1 VENYLW
7 YLENVLG
14 LKTLVWPETQSPVAV
29 LEEPKPKAAQVLFIQ
44 DRAWS
49 PAAAEL
55 FHKMRE
61 AMKLTSEQVTV
72 VFADQVSASE
82 LQVAVMAADRV
93 VVFSKN
99 VFQALNKE
107 PENKFVTHSPE
118 EMLQRPDLK
127 KQAWEDLKQVMKSL
141 GLL

>member
-14 LKTLVWPETQSPVAV
+14 LKTLVWPEIQSPVIV
-29 LEEPKPKAAQVLFIQ
+29 EEPKPKAAQVLFIQ
-44 DRAWS
+44 ERAWS
-49 PAAAEL
+49 PSASDL

-61 AMKLTSEQVTV
+61 AMKLTSDQVNV
-72 VFADQVSASE
+72 VFADQVSSSE

-93 VVFSKN
+93 VAFSKN
-99 VFQALNKE
+99 IFQTLNKE
-107 PENKFVTHSPE
+107 PENKFVTFSPE